1 MKKSKESSDLIP
13 FDYISDDYAVTAYGD
28 VVFALKIEMVEAY
41 TMADNT
47 GGEDNEEASS
57 VNLFYHDYKSALNKL
72 EEGVIVQ
79 KITEVYTLPHSRN
92 ASGTSKT
99 KRWNEDM
106 FIQRDI
112 VFENT
117 YLLVL
122 FPFRRNKK
130 KSLLSP
136 ITERVERFKGIE
148 YIEDYVTQFES
159 FSSSLSSVCKEIEG
173 LKGGEVLD
181 LYSKTWNLGKKSDYL
196 DPISVDDRG
205 MMIGSKNVSVLT
217 SAKLPSTFEGF
228 SKMNRSISESK
239 KINNGTNYRADV
251 QLPTSYLF
259 PLGLGMPFNHF
270 LIETIRIEY
279 KEEIET
285 RLPKE
290 RQQLNFLVGL
300 KMPDAIKKRD
310 IIDNFIDQKSTW
322 NYKYASWGVTL
333 LLYSDDKD
341 ELANMVNLMTD
352 KASKELGL
360 VLAVQNMK
368 SFKSFYAALP
378 GCARISDNLRLTY
391 LEVCS
396 YMTHIESFK
405 KGNSSGVVLVD
416 LFGRPFVFDFWDKSN
431 KYVESR
437 NGVIYAP
444 TGQGKSF
451 MVNHLLDQSYH
462 NGDVI
467 FLIDVGGSYKRIT
480 ALNNGTYIDS
490 KKVENLKFNPF
501 LDCYQKDGKYYPD
514 LDERGNKDSMY
525 IDYMATLLMSCY
537 GKDESKGVLGSVDVL
552 KRSIKQY
559 FDLIN
564 NQGIEVNFN
573 TYYEFLEKSFFPNNK
588 DFDAF
593 LNYQEFLLIMEKYKS
608 SGQFGF
614 LLNNDESFNLKSRW
628 ITFDLVGVVSNED
641 LASPTLL
648 MVMYLFEKM
657 KAIHYGNNVR
667 MFIEEAVDF
676 LQGGVFS
683 DYIGGL
689 YRKIRKYGGQV
700 FIVTQSINFLDKL
713 DPLVK
718 DSIQENSE
726 IKILLNHAKVSYLY
740 DKLEKN
746 LSLSKSEVELIKNQT
761 PLEDSKYRIGFMKFG
776 SMPGF
781 LFRHEVSPE
790 TYSLYQTNADEIKKI
805 DSLIEQMG
813 SISGAVNTYVE
824 QLNS

>member
-1 MKKSKESSDLIP
+1 
-13 FDYISDDYAVTAYGD
+13 
-28 VVFALKIEMVEAY
+28 
-41 TMADNT
+41 
-47 GGEDNEEASS
+47 
-57 VNLFYHDYKSALNKL
+57 
-72 EEGVIVQ
+72 
-79 KITEVYTLPHSRN
+79 
-92 ASGTSKT
+92 
-99 KRWNEDM
+99 
-106 FIQRDI
+106 
-112 VFENT
+112 
-117 YLLVL
+117 
-122 FPFRRNKK
+122 
-130 KSLLSP
+130 
-136 ITERVERFKGIE
+136 
-148 YIEDYVTQFES
+148 
-159 FSSSLSSVCKEIEG
+159 
-173 LKGGEVLD
+173 
-181 LYSKTWNLGKKSDYL
+181 
-196 DPISVDDRG
+196 
-205 MMIGSKNVSVLT
+205 
-217 SAKLPSTFEGF
+217 
-228 SKMNRSISESK
+228 
-239 KINNGTNYRADV
+239 
-251 QLPTSYLF
+251 
-259 PLGLGMPFNHF
+259 
-270 LIETIRIEY
+270 
-279 KEEIET
+279 
-285 RLPKE
+285 
-290 RQQLNFLVGL
+290 
-300 KMPDAIKKRD
+300 
-310 IIDNFIDQKSTW
+310 
-322 NYKYASWGVTL
+322 
-333 LLYSDDKD
+333 
-341 ELANMVNLMTD
+341 
-352 KASKELGL
+352 
-360 VLAVQNMK
+360 
-368 SFKSFYAALP
+368 
-378 GCARISDNLRLTY
+378 
-391 LEVCS
+391 
-396 YMTHIESFK
+396 
-405 KGNSSGVVLVD
+405 
-416 LFGRPFVFDFWDKSN
+416 
-431 KYVESR
+431 
-437 NGVIYAP
+437 
-444 TGQGKSF
+444 
-451 MVNHLLDQSYH
+451 
-462 NGDVI
+462 
-467 FLIDVGGSYKRIT
+467 
-480 ALNNGTYIDS
+480 
-490 KKVENLKFNPF
+490 
-501 LDCYQKDGKYYPD
+501 
-514 LDERGNKDSMY
+514 
-525 IDYMATLLMSCY
+525 MATLLMSCY

-805 DSLIEQMG
+805 DSLIEEMG

-824 QLNS
+824 QLNT